1 MAYRVAA
8 TAKQT
13 AWECR
18 WSRAGRRLM
27 PDPDRGHPET
37 LWICG
42 RPTPTGNRRVVS
54 EGECDRCPHWEV
66 GEEEIG

>member
-1 MAYRVAA
+1 
-8 TAKQT
+8 
-13 AWECR
+13 
-18 WSRAGRRLM
+18 M